1 MNLLTFI
8 APLAVA
14 ATFMMPADAAN
25 HKELPALGNTH
36 IQVFDKTP
44 VCFRPDSF
52 PNYTPA
58 NADGVIRLVNGRII
72 LKKITL
78 PDYKRDVDVTLKVTV
93 ASNGDRWDK
102 SGSCFVLPKES
113 VINLMNIA
121 EGKRAFP
128 AVDSTKYEKMIGI
141 VPGQDYVPTLEL
153 MRFMTPFGVGY
164 YSSDNDSL
172 SSKRRPVYIPKW
184 EKSVTWVQDITDLY
198 PALER
203 EAYVGIY
210 IDTWTAE
217 GYVASMELDVK
228 ESKITCDVMPERR
241 VKPLMNTVYYI
252 GQTYPDIFSRK
263 DVVMDFDMP
272 KAAKNV
278 RLKYIVT
285 GHGGHSGGDEFVEKV
300 DAPVC
305 DSLMGKGAFDGS
317 NERYTGM
324 LGMHG
329 TKTSNYGVSECD
341 LLIVVG
347 ARFSDRVTGNAKK
360 FAKNA
365 KILQFDVDAAEIN
378 KNVRT
383 DAHVLGDAK
392 EILKRINDK
401 LDNQD
406 HSDWM
411 KHIKSYKLDYP
422 MRYNRDI
429 LNGPLIME
437 KIYEITNGDA
447 IITTDVG
454 QHQMW
459 AAQHYKFK
467 EPRTLLTSG
476 GLGTMG
482 YGLGACIGAKVG
494 RKDKTVVNIAGD
506 GCFRMNM
513 NEVATATRYN
523 IPIIEVIFN
532 NHVLGMVRQWQDLFY
547 GKRYSATVLDDQVDF
562 VKVSE
567 GMGAKAYSVDTIEE
581 FEKAFKEAIE
591 LNIPCVIDCHIDRE
605 DKVFPMVSPGAA
617 ISEAFDREDLNNKK

>member
-8 APLAVA
+8 APLAVS

-25 HKELPALGNTH
+25 YKELPALGNTH

-121 EGKRAFP
+121 EGKKAFP

-141 VPGQDYVPTLEL
+141 VPGKDYVPTLEL

-184 EKSVTWVQDITDLY
+184 EKCVTWVQDITDLY
-198 PALER
+198 PVLEK

-272 KAAKNV
+272 EAARNV

-285 GHGGHSGGDEFVEKV
+285 GHGGHSGGDEFVEKRNIVSV
-300 DAPVC
+300 D
-305 DSLMGKGAFDGS
+305 GKEVLNFIPWRDDCASFRRFNPATGVWLIPRVAAYIGDKG
-317 NERYTGM
+317 YT
-324 LGMHG
+324 
-329 TKTSNYGVSECD
+329 T
-341 LLIVVG
+341 
-347 ARFSDRVTGNAKK
+347 
-360 FAKNA
+360 
-365 KILQFDVDAAEIN
+365 
-378 KNVRT
+378 
-383 DAHVLGDAK
+383 K
-392 EILKRINDK
+392 EIEEPLASSDLSRSNWCPGSDVMPEEAVIGDLAAGK
-401 LDNQD
+401 
-406 HSDWM
+406 HSF
-411 KHIKSYKLDYP
+411 KVSIP
-422 MRYNRDI
+422 
-429 LNGPLIME
+429 E
-437 KIYEITNGDA
+437 
-447 IITTDVG
+447 
-454 QHQMW
+454 
-459 AAQHYKFK
+459 AQ
-467 EPRTLLTSG
+467 
-476 GLGTMG
+476 
-482 YGLGACIGAKVG
+482 
-494 RKDKTVVNIAGD
+494 
-506 GCFRMNM
+506 
-513 NEVATATRYN
+513 
-523 IPIIEVIFN
+523 
-532 NHVLGMVRQWQDLFY
+532 
-547 GKRYSATVLDDQVDF
+547 QVDGN
-562 VKVSE
+562 KLNHWLVS
-567 GMGAKAYSVDTIEE
+567 AYLVWEE
-581 FEKAFKEAIE
+581 
-591 LNIPCVIDCHIDRE
+591 
-605 DKVFPMVSPGAA
+605 
-617 ISEAFDREDLNNKK
+617 

>member
-78 PDYKRDVDVTLKVTV
+78 PDYKRDVDVALKVTV

-128 AVDSTKYEKMIGI
+128 AVDSAKYEKMIGI
-141 VPGQDYVPTLEL
+141 VPGKDYVPTLEL

-203 EAYVGIY
+203 EAYVGI
-210 IDTWTAE
+210 DTWTAE

-252 GQTYPDIFSRK
+252 GQSYPDIFSRK
-263 DVVMDFDMP
+263 DVVMDFDMS

-285 GHGGHSGGDEFVEKV
+285 GHGGHSGGDEFVEKRNIVSV
-300 DAPVC
+300 D
-305 DSLMGKGAFDGS
+305 GKEVLNFIPWRDDCASFRRFNPATGVWLIPRVAAYIGDKG
-317 NERYTGM
+317 YT
-324 LGMHG
+324 
-329 TKTSNYGVSECD
+329 T
-341 LLIVVG
+341 
-347 ARFSDRVTGNAKK
+347 
-360 FAKNA
+360 
-365 KILQFDVDAAEIN
+365 
-378 KNVRT
+378 
-383 DAHVLGDAK
+383 K
-392 EILKRINDK
+392 EIEEPLASSDLSRSNWCPGSDVMPEEAVIGDLPAGK
-401 LDNQD
+401 
-406 HSDWM
+406 HSF
-411 KHIKSYKLDYP
+411 KVSIP
-422 MRYNRDI
+422 
-429 LNGPLIME
+429 E
-437 KIYEITNGDA
+437 
-447 IITTDVG
+447 
-454 QHQMW
+454 
-459 AAQHYKFK
+459 AQ
-467 EPRTLLTSG
+467 
-476 GLGTMG
+476 
-482 YGLGACIGAKVG
+482 
-494 RKDKTVVNIAGD
+494 
-506 GCFRMNM
+506 
-513 NEVATATRYN
+513 
-523 IPIIEVIFN
+523 
-532 NHVLGMVRQWQDLFY
+532 
-547 GKRYSATVLDDQVDF
+547 QVDGN
-562 VKVSE
+562 KLNHWLVS
-567 GMGAKAYSVDTIEE
+567 AYLVWEE
-581 FEKAFKEAIE
+581 
-591 LNIPCVIDCHIDRE
+591 
-605 DKVFPMVSPGAA
+605 
-617 ISEAFDREDLNNKK
+617 

>member
-8 APLAVA
+8 TPLAVA

-121 EGKRAFP
+121 EGKKAFP

-141 VPGQDYVPTLEL
+141 VPGKDYVPTLEL

-184 EKSVTWVQDITDLY
+184 EKCVTWVQDITDLY
-198 PALER
+198 PVLEK

-285 GHGGHSGGDEFVEKV
+285 GHGGHSGGDEFVEKRNIVSV
-300 DAPVC
+300 D
-305 DSLMGKGAFDGS
+305 GKEVLNFIPWRDDCASFRRFNPATGVWLIPRVAAYIGDKG
-317 NERYTGM
+317 YT
-324 LGMHG
+324 
-329 TKTSNYGVSECD
+329 T
-341 LLIVVG
+341 
-347 ARFSDRVTGNAKK
+347 
-360 FAKNA
+360 
-365 KILQFDVDAAEIN
+365 
-378 KNVRT
+378 
-383 DAHVLGDAK
+383 K
-392 EILKRINDK
+392 EIEEPLASSDLSRSNWCPGSDVMPEEAVIGDLSAGK
-401 LDNQD
+401 
-406 HSDWM
+406 HSF
-411 KHIKSYKLDYP
+411 KVSIP
-422 MRYNRDI
+422 
-429 LNGPLIME
+429 E
-437 KIYEITNGDA
+437 
-447 IITTDVG
+447 
-454 QHQMW
+454 
-459 AAQHYKFK
+459 AQ
-467 EPRTLLTSG
+467 
-476 GLGTMG
+476 
-482 YGLGACIGAKVG
+482 
-494 RKDKTVVNIAGD
+494 
-506 GCFRMNM
+506 
-513 NEVATATRYN
+513 
-523 IPIIEVIFN
+523 
-532 NHVLGMVRQWQDLFY
+532 
-547 GKRYSATVLDDQVDF
+547 QVDGN
-562 VKVSE
+562 KLNHWLVS
-567 GMGAKAYSVDTIEE
+567 AYLVWEE
-581 FEKAFKEAIE
+581 
-591 LNIPCVIDCHIDRE
+591 
-605 DKVFPMVSPGAA
+605 
-617 ISEAFDREDLNNKK
+617 

>member
-121 EGKRAFP
+121 EGKKAFP

-141 VPGQDYVPTLEL
+141 VPGKDYVPTLEL

-184 EKSVTWVQDITDLY
+184 EKCVTWVQDITDLY
-198 PALER
+198 PVLEK

-272 KAAKNV
+272 EAARNV

-285 GHGGHSGGDEFVEKV
+285 GHGGHSGGDEFVEKRNIVSV
-300 DAPVC
+300 D
-305 DSLMGKGAFDGS
+305 GKEVLNFIPWRDDCASFRRFNPATGVWLIPRVAAYIGDKG
-317 NERYTGM
+317 YT
-324 LGMHG
+324 
-329 TKTSNYGVSECD
+329 T
-341 LLIVVG
+341 
-347 ARFSDRVTGNAKK
+347 
-360 FAKNA
+360 
-365 KILQFDVDAAEIN
+365 
-378 KNVRT
+378 
-383 DAHVLGDAK
+383 K
-392 EILKRINDK
+392 EIEEPLASSDLSRSNWCPGSDVMPEEAVIGDLAAGK
-401 LDNQD
+401 
-406 HSDWM
+406 HSF
-411 KHIKSYKLDYP
+411 KVSIP
-422 MRYNRDI
+422 
-429 LNGPLIME
+429 E
-437 KIYEITNGDA
+437 
-447 IITTDVG
+447 
-454 QHQMW
+454 
-459 AAQHYKFK
+459 AQ
-467 EPRTLLTSG
+467 
-476 GLGTMG
+476 
-482 YGLGACIGAKVG
+482 
-494 RKDKTVVNIAGD
+494 
-506 GCFRMNM
+506 
-513 NEVATATRYN
+513 
-523 IPIIEVIFN
+523 
-532 NHVLGMVRQWQDLFY
+532 
-547 GKRYSATVLDDQVDF
+547 QVDGN
-562 VKVSE
+562 KLNHWLVS
-567 GMGAKAYSVDTIEE
+567 AYLVWEE
-581 FEKAFKEAIE
+581 
-591 LNIPCVIDCHIDRE
+591 
-605 DKVFPMVSPGAA
+605 
-617 ISEAFDREDLNNKK
+617 

>member
-8 APLAVA
+8 TLLAVA

-121 EGKRAFP
+121 EGKKAFP

-141 VPGQDYVPTLEL
+141 VPGKDYVPTLEL

-184 EKSVTWVQDITDLY
+184 EKCVTWVQDITDLY
-198 PALER
+198 PVLEK

-217 GYVASMELDVK
+217 GYVASMELNVK

-272 KAAKNV
+272 EAARNV

-285 GHGGHSGGDEFVEKV
+285 GHGGHSGGDEFVEKRNIVSV
-300 DAPVC
+300 D
-305 DSLMGKGAFDGS
+305 GKEVLNFIPWRDDCASFRRFNPATGVWLIPRVAAYIGDKG
-317 NERYTGM
+317 YT
-324 LGMHG
+324 
-329 TKTSNYGVSECD
+329 T
-341 LLIVVG
+341 
-347 ARFSDRVTGNAKK
+347 
-360 FAKNA
+360 
-365 KILQFDVDAAEIN
+365 
-378 KNVRT
+378 
-383 DAHVLGDAK
+383 K
-392 EILKRINDK
+392 EIEEPLASSDLSRSNWCPGSDVMPEEAVIGDLAAGK
-401 LDNQD
+401 
-406 HSDWM
+406 HSF
-411 KHIKSYKLDYP
+411 KVSIP
-422 MRYNRDI
+422 
-429 LNGPLIME
+429 E
-437 KIYEITNGDA
+437 
-447 IITTDVG
+447 
-454 QHQMW
+454 
-459 AAQHYKFK
+459 AQ
-467 EPRTLLTSG
+467 
-476 GLGTMG
+476 
-482 YGLGACIGAKVG
+482 
-494 RKDKTVVNIAGD
+494 
-506 GCFRMNM
+506 
-513 NEVATATRYN
+513 
-523 IPIIEVIFN
+523 
-532 NHVLGMVRQWQDLFY
+532 
-547 GKRYSATVLDDQVDF
+547 QVDGN
-562 VKVSE
+562 KLNHWLVS
-567 GMGAKAYSVDTIEE
+567 AYLVWEE
-581 FEKAFKEAIE
+581 
-591 LNIPCVIDCHIDRE
+591 
-605 DKVFPMVSPGAA
+605 
-617 ISEAFDREDLNNKK
+617 

>member
-78 PDYKRDVDVTLKVTV
+78 HDYKRDVDVTLKVTV

-128 AVDSTKYEKMIGI
+128 AVDSAKYEKMIGI
-141 VPGQDYVPTLEL
+141 VPGKDYVPTLEL

-184 EKSVTWVQDITDLY
+184 EKSVPWVQDITDLY

-285 GHGGHSGGDEFVEKV
+285 GHGGHSGGDEFVEKRNIVSV
-300 DAPVC
+300 D
-305 DSLMGKGAFDGS
+305 GKEVLNFIPWRDDCASFRRFNPATGVWLIPRVAAYIGDKG
-317 NERYTGM
+317 YT
-324 LGMHG
+324 
-329 TKTSNYGVSECD
+329 T
-341 LLIVVG
+341 
-347 ARFSDRVTGNAKK
+347 
-360 FAKNA
+360 
-365 KILQFDVDAAEIN
+365 
-378 KNVRT
+378 
-383 DAHVLGDAK
+383 K
-392 EILKRINDK
+392 EIEEPLASSDLSRSNWCPGSDVMPEEAVIGDLPAGK
-401 LDNQD
+401 
-406 HSDWM
+406 HSF
-411 KHIKSYKLDYP
+411 KVSIP
-422 MRYNRDI
+422 
-429 LNGPLIME
+429 E
-437 KIYEITNGDA
+437 
-447 IITTDVG
+447 
-454 QHQMW
+454 
-459 AAQHYKFK
+459 AQ
-467 EPRTLLTSG
+467 
-476 GLGTMG
+476 
-482 YGLGACIGAKVG
+482 
-494 RKDKTVVNIAGD
+494 
-506 GCFRMNM
+506 
-513 NEVATATRYN
+513 
-523 IPIIEVIFN
+523 
-532 NHVLGMVRQWQDLFY
+532 
-547 GKRYSATVLDDQVDF
+547 QVDGN
-562 VKVSE
+562 KLNHWLVS
-567 GMGAKAYSVDTIEE
+567 AYLVWEE
-581 FEKAFKEAIE
+581 
-591 LNIPCVIDCHIDRE
+591 
-605 DKVFPMVSPGAA
+605 
-617 ISEAFDREDLNNKK
+617 